1 MHNLQ
6 QSVIDRLKNDVQ
18 RQKAILVS
26 ERLEQLGFNGV
37 SFTREEGQAESYW
50 HEENGIETRIITFLG
65 FEFESNF
72 GGSYTESFNFVITMK
87 YF

>member
-6 QSVIDRLKNDVQ
+6 QSVIDRLKKDVQ
-18 RQKAILVS
+18 QQKAILVN
-26 ERLEQLGFNGV
+26 ERLKKLGFDGV

-65 FEFESNF
+65 FDFE
-72 GGSYTESFNFVITMK
+72 TNFVGTYTQSFSFVVTMQ